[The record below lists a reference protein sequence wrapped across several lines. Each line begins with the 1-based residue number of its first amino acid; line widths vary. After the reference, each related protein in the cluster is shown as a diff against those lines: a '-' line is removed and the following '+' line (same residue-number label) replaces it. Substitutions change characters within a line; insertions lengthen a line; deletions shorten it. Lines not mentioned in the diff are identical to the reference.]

1 MPPLAGGLF
10 FMEKQYL
17 KLIFSEII
25 EGYSLVNSKLFG
37 ELKIKHINN
46 FDAAKTDI
54 KNHYYFEK
62 AVDQGLPKR
71 EEKIEYLIKEKLWDP
86 EKDKEATRLEE
97 MLKGMRKTK
106 SKLILQ
112 TQIDAIK
119 KEIEENEKNLNQ
131 ILAEKESIIGFTA
144 EEYANRRINEYYMHV
159 SILDKD
165 GNQLFK
171 EDEFDELEENQV
183 QEIMYVYGKNNEKF
197 KAEILKK
204 IALSDFFTNI
214 FYLCDDN
221 LYNFYG
227 KPVINLTFYQIEIYS
242 YGRYFKSIIQNS
254 EDKIPD
260 HIVED
265 PEKLIEWAQS
275 SKNVKEALER
285 SSVGD
290 QEGAASSIV
299 GATTQD
305 LAKAGI
311 NKDEDVIDISKAAQ
325 EKGGRLTMEDMMKLH
340 GVK

>member
-1 MPPLAGGLF
+1 
-10 FMEKQYL
+10 MEKQHL

-25 EGYSLVNSKLFG
+25 EGYSLVSSKIFG

-54 KNHYYFEK
+54 KNHYYFQK
-62 AVDQGLPKR
+62 AVTQGLPKR
-71 EEKIEYLIKEKLWDP
+71 QDKIEYLIKEGLWTE
-86 EKDKEATRLEE
+86 EKDKEITRLEG

-112 TQIDAIK
+112 AQIDAIN
-119 KEIEENEKNLNQ
+119 KELVIAENDLTNL
-131 ILAEKESIIGFTA
+131 LAEKESTIGFTA

-159 SILDKD
+159 SILDQDEKR
-165 GNQLFK
+165 LFA
-171 EDEFDELEENQV
+171 ENEFDELDEDQV
-183 QEIMYVYGKNNEKF
+183 SEIMTVYAKNNEKF
-197 KAEILKK
+197 KAKNLKK

-275 SKNVKEALER
+275 SQNVKEALEK
-285 SSVGD
+285 SSVSD
-290 QEGAASSIV
+290 KDGAASSIV
-299 GATTQD
+299 GATSQD

-311 NKDEDVIDISKAAQ
+311 NKDQDVIDISKAAE
-325 EKGGRLTMEDMMKLH
+325 EKDGRLTMEDMMKLQ